1 MKHIL
6 LIEDDAA
13 IAEYI
18 SSNLCPATYQV
29 VHVTEANS
37 GLQHALSRAWDCILL
52 DRMLPMG
59 VDGLDVLK
67 ALRAV
72 ANTTPTMVVS
82 ALGQTDERVRCLK
95 AGADDYLPKPF
106 IMEEL
111 EARIEALVRRTA
123 TSTPPA
129 SHVLQLGD
137 LQVDLIAH
145 AVFRAGE
152 RIALNPRE
160 FKLLGYLLKNAGQTV
175 TRAMVLE
182 NVWAYDF
189 QPETNIIDVHIS
201 HLRQKIDVGGV
212 PSLIRTVRGM
222 GYRIDVPVAM

>member
-1 MKHIL
+1 
-6 LIEDDAA
+6 
-13 IAEYI
+13 
-18 SSNLCPATYQV
+18 
-29 VHVTEANS
+29 
-37 GLQHALSRAWDCILL
+37 
-52 DRMLPMG
+52 
-59 VDGLDVLK
+59 
-67 ALRAV
+67 
-72 ANTTPTMVVS
+72 
-82 ALGQTDERVRCLK
+82 
-95 AGADDYLPKPF
+95 
-106 IMEEL
+106 MEEL

-123 TSTPPA
+123 TSTHPA

-137 LQVDLIAH
+137 LRVDLIAH

-175 TRAMVLE
+175 TRTMVLE

-201 HLRQKIDVGGV
+201 HLRQKIDVGGG